1 MNNQNSEK
9 ENPSTIY
16 FSPTGG
22 DLPPI
27 KEEDRASAIGILNTA
42 LHLADRISYYLSDP
56 LIPESTKRGLSSI
69 VAQC

>member
-27 KEEDRASAIGILNTA
+27 KEEDIEKGSDAGKIGATKENTSYIDTLN
-42 LHLADRISYYLSDP
+42 LQNSN
-56 LIPESTKRGLSSI
+56 
-69 VAQC
+69 

>member
-9 ENPSTIY
+9 EKPATIY

-27 KEEDRASAIGILNTA
+27 KEEDIEKGSDVGKIGATKENTSHIDILN
-42 LHLADRISYYLSDP
+42 LQNSN
-56 LIPESTKRGLSSI
+56 
-69 VAQC
+69 